1 MKKYVFKRI
10 MQMLLLLLGMSFLVF
25 LSLYL
30 APGDPA
36 ELIAGPN
43 ATPEDIL
50 NVRAHLGL
58 DKPFFTQYFIYLGNL
73 LQGDLGTSLTT
84 RQPILDEI
92 LVRLPYTLN
101 LACASMIIA
110 ILIGIP
116 TGIISALKRDT
127 WVDNLLTTFSLAGI
141 SIPNFWLGSMLI
153 LLFSVVL
160 GWFPTGGMTHYF
172 WVWKGFRQVFL
183 PALALGLGVAAQF
196 ARIGRSA
203 MLEVM
208 QSDYIR
214 TAKSK
219 GLSMKKIV
227 FVHALKNAL
236 IPILTVFGTS
246 FGGLLGGAVIT
257 EQVFVINGLGT
268 YLITAINTRNY
279 PVVQSTVLFIA
290 GMFIIVNL
298 IVDLLYCVIDRRISY
313 E

>member
-50 NVRAHLGL
+50 NVRANLGL

-73 LQGDLGTSLTT
+73 LQGNLGTSLTT

-110 ILIGIP
+110 IIIGIP

-196 ARIGRSA
+196 ARICRSA